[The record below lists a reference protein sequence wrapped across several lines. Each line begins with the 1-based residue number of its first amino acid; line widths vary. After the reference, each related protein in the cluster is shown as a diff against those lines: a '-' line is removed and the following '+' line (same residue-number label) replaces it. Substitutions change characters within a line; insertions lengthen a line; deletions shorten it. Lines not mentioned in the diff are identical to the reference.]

1 MLTELL
7 DLNNSRILLVDDE
20 IMNLEIIQELL
31 EDAGYNNII
40 ATSDPENAV
49 DIYKK
54 NVLDLVLLDINM
66 PMMTGFEVMAQFNE
80 VYYPLPPPILI
91 LTAQGD
97 KKTLLKALNSGAR
110 DFLRKPFD
118 FEEIILRVRNLLEM
132 HLAHKEI
139 LDHTETLEKVVNDR
153 TKALLESQKE
163 IIERLGFAAEYKDTE
178 TSAHT
183 IRVGH
188 YAQTLAIALGLN
200 QKESEQLLLAAPM
213 HDIGKIGI
221 PDKILLKKGKLD
233 KEEWGIMKKHT
244 QIGYDIMQN
253 SKCTLLKNAGII
265 ALTHHEKWDGSGYPF
280 AIKGTDIHL
289 FGRITAIADV
299 FDALMMKRPYKEAWP
314 LDKVLQLLNNESG
327 KHFDPEIVHVFNKV
341 LDDILMIR
349 EKYSN

>member
-1 MLTELL
+1 
-7 DLNNSRILLVDDE
+7 
-20 IMNLEIIQELL
+20 MNLEIIQELL

-110 DFLRKPFD
+110 DFVRKPFD

-221 PDKILLKKGKLD
+221 PDSILLKPGKLD
-233 KEEWGIMKKHT
+233 NDEMTRMKTHAT
-244 QIGYDIMQN
+244 IGHDILGHSQREI
-253 SKCTLLKNAGII
+253 LKAASII
-265 ALTHHEKWDGSGYPF
+265 AYEHHEKWDGSGYPRGL
-280 AIKGTDIHL
+280 KGDEIHI
-289 FGRITAIADV
+289 FGRISAIADV
-299 FDALMMKRPYKEAWP
+299 FDALSHKRCYKEPWP
-314 LDKVLQLLNNESG
+314 LNEVLDLLKEQSG
-327 KHFDPEIVHVFNKV
+327 KHFEPKLVEII
-341 LDDILMIR
+341 LDRIELI
-349 EKYSN
+349 KKSVNSK